1 MQTDSQNNKIRK
13 NQRKGRKILPLNY
26 IMSSVEL
33 CRMGTHE
40 LGLDGSLGHQ
50 RSVGHVLPASTYRI
64 YSVRKRTIHLL
75 HAF

>member
-1 MQTDSQNNKIRK
+1 
-13 NQRKGRKILPLNY
+13 
-26 IMSSVEL
+26 MSSVEL

-64 YSVRKRTIHLL
+64 YSVKEKELSIYYTPFDVMPIIDIVWQI
-75 HAF
+75 